1 MNILKRIG
9 NTVRKSLSAPTP
21 LETKLLGIRQAAAGI
36 SVTPAIAMQS
46 TVVRACVEVI
56 AETIGQLPVLV
67 YKRDKDGKKE
77 RDGDSPL
84 YDVLHDQATE
94 WLSATEFRE
103 LLTRDALMYGNGYG
117 LIERDG
123 EDPSALIRLDPCKM
137 RIEATEDGEPVYE
150 YTDGSQKRV
159 YAFTDILHIRAP
171 SFDGYCGV
179 SPIFLA
185 REAIA
190 LAIVLERHGG
200 TLFKNSASPGGVIEH
215 PARLGDD
222 VVERLSSS
230 WADAH
235 GGDASGGVAILEEG
249 ATYKQVGM
257 TSTDA
262 QYLELR
268 RFAVEEICRAFR
280 VPPIFV
286 GDYGRATWGNSDA
299 QGMQLVTYCL
309 MPWLKRWEGEIRLK
323 LIPSEKRKEMLAEF
337 LVDDLLRADT
347 AARYEAYSKA
357 IASRFMNP
365 NEARARENLPPYA
378 DGDKFEN
385 PNTSTP
391 APAAPERTAA

>member
-9 NTVRKSLSAPTP
+9 ETVRKSLSAPTP
-21 LETKLLGIRQAAAGI
+21 LEAKLMGLRQATAGI
-36 SVTPAIAMQS
+36 AVTPAIAMQS

-77 RDGDSPL
+77 RETDSPL

-103 LLTRDALMYGNGYG
+103 LITRDALMHGNGYG

-123 EDPSALIRLDPCKM
+123 DDPSALIRLDPCKM
-137 RIEATEDGEPVYE
+137 KIEAAEDGEPVYE
-150 YTDGSQKRV
+150 YTDGAEKRV
-159 YAFTDILHIRAP
+159 YAFTEILHIRAP

-179 SPIFLA
+179 SPIWLA

-190 LAIVLERHGG
+190 LAIVLERHGA
-200 TLFKNSASPGGVIEH
+200 TLFKNNAQPGGVIEH
-215 PARLGDD
+215 PQTLGDET
-222 VVERLSSS
+222 VKRMEQS
-230 WADAH
+230 WNEAH
-235 GGDASGGVAILEEG
+235 GGENAGGVAILEEG
-249 ATYKQVGM
+249 ATYKAVTM
-257 TSTDA
+257 TSEDA
-262 QYLELR
+262 QYLEMR

-323 LIPSEKRKEMLAEF
+323 LIPADKRKELLAEF

-357 IASRFMNP
+357 IASKFMNP
-365 NEARARENLPPYA
+365 NEARARENLPSYTG
-378 DGDKFEN
+378 GDRFEN

-391 APAAPERTAA
+391 TPAAPEKVAA